1 MKTGLFDELTGI
13 AVTFIIVKL
22 IIYPAILVWA
32 VNTLFDAGIS
42 YTNPQNWL
50 AAVALLVVAKAI

>member
-1 MKTGLFDELTGI
+1 MKTGKLTGI
-13 AVTFIIVKL
+13 SVAFLIAKL

-32 VNTLFDAGIS
+32 INTLFDAGIS
-42 YTNPQNWL
+42 YNDPQNWL